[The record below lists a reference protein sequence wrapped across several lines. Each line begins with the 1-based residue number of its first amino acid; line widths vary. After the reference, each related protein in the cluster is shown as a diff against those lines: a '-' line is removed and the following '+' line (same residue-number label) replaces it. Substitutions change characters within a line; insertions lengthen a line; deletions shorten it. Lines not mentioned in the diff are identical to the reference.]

1 MVCHA
6 CILKSLISSMHF
18 VELHFWPSTACCRL
32 VSWLAI
38 ISLGTEPESG
48 DGFFKVKLSEESGNV
63 LAKLEGIKRWR
74 VQPTMVRGAKKA
86 GTGSMKFAFKRFGA
100 RRRRKDVGK
109 KDGKKKVSKHNVKK
123 HEKQEDAEK
132 GKSKSKGHIPEIKA
146 PDELGP
152 QDIRRTPEG
161 RKAIC
166 SIMEH
171 IYEIDL
177 QEFSSAPVFDS
188 EGKCR
193 MKFPNADSFSWPEL
207 LNASGHAVEAMRL
220 GIL

>member
-63 LAKLEGIKRWR
+63 LAKLEGIERWR

-109 KDGKKKVSKHNVKK
+109 KDGKKKVSKHNVKNMK
-123 HEKQEDAEK
+123 N
-132 GKSKSKGHIPEIKA
+132 
-146 PDELGP
+146 
-152 QDIRRTPEG
+152 RRTQ
-161 RKAIC
+161 RKGNP
-166 SIMEH
+166 S
-171 IYEIDL
+171 
-177 QEFSSAPVFDS
+177 P
-188 EGKCR
+188 R
-193 MKFPNADSFSWPEL
+193 
-207 LNASGHAVEAMRL
+207 
-220 GIL
+220 GIFQRSKRR